1 MKNQW
6 ERCLCEFVCVVGVLI
21 RAGEG
26 ERGIQTLKKK
36 IAEGDA
42 YSAYSGSKNSSFYDK
57 TIT

>member
-1 MKNQW
+1 M
-6 ERCLCEFVCVVGVLI
+6 CEFVCVVGVLI

-26 ERGIQTLKKK
+26 GEGDSNLKKKK